1 MNPLKNS
8 TNEKILFQPIFYSS
22 YKCFCTCFRI
32 AKIVHG
38 ELVFCTA
45 LSCQFMISFFPENYA
60 VLYDSLALAKF
71 DMFKD
76 EIPKLRA
83 IAEER
88 HLDKIKMSHRLMDGD
103 LLNNIK
109 NVSKKIK

>member
-1 MNPLKNS
+1 
-8 TNEKILFQPIFYSS
+8 
-22 YKCFCTCFRI
+22 
-32 AKIVHG
+32 
-38 ELVFCTA
+38 
-45 LSCQFMISFFPENYA
+45 
-60 VLYDSLALAKF
+60 
-71 DMFKD
+71 MFKD

-109 NVSKKIK
+109 KCIKEDKIDFVIMGTAGATDGILFLWVPIQVISGIDVPMFCIPRSQIQEN

>member
-1 MNPLKNS
+1 
-8 TNEKILFQPIFYSS
+8 
-22 YKCFCTCFRI
+22 
-32 AKIVHG
+32 
-38 ELVFCTA
+38 
-45 LSCQFMISFFPENYA
+45 
-60 VLYDSLALAKF
+60 
-71 DMFKD
+71 MFKD

-109 NVSKKIK
+109 KCIKEDKIDFVIMGTAEARDGILFLWVPIQVLE